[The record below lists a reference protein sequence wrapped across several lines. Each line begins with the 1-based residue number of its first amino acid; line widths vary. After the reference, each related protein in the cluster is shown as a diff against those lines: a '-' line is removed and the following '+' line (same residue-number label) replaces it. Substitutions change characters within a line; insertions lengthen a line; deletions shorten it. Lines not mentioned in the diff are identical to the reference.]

1 MAIIAWGG
9 NRHFVRN
16 ITKNAAIRELPT
28 PVEDTY
34 DVATEKGDKLEA
46 KLEGGKRKDVK
57 YKENSN
63 TITFDIFVAKGEK
76 KPFADKRGVISDKFE
91 YWEQPE
97 DPTVPGGIHVSK
109 ASVSCELK
117 GNTAEGKKYTYTIE
131 PLEPDTKGIDP
142 LQVGT
147 VTVNEQSGT
156 GAITDISFVELEA
169 ETDEEVG

>member
-9 NRHFVRN
+9 NRHFVKN
-16 ITKNAAIRELPT
+16 LTKNAAIRELPT
-28 PVEDTY
+28 PVEDTF

-46 KLEGGKRKDVK
+46 KVEGGKRKDVK
-57 YKENSN
+57 YKENSY
-63 TITFDIFVAKGEK
+63 TITFDVYVAKDEK
-76 KPFADKRGVISDKFE
+76 KPFVDRRGVISDKFE

-109 ASVSCELK
+109 ASLSCEFK

-131 PLEPDTKGIDP
+131 PLEPDTAGIDP

-147 VTVNEQSGT
+147 VTVTESNGV
-156 GAITDISFVELEA
+156 ISNIAFTELEA
-169 ETDEEVG
+169 EDDE